1 MATGWPVCSILPEY
15 TWPKVPWPIR
25 ASILMLFGDRVNG
38 VVDRVDY
45 VGRRGLD
52 CLVGLGLD
60 WVGGLDLGYGGRM
73 IVFRGFWNPY

>member
-1 MATGWPVCSILPEY
+1 
-15 TWPKVPWPIR
+15 
-25 ASILMLFGDRVNG
+25 MLFGDRVNG